1 MDYDDDL
8 IADLENYWT
17 KDVYNDDDH
26 KDYLE
31 NN

>member
-17 KDVYNDDDH
+17 KDVYN

-31 NN
+31 NNQT